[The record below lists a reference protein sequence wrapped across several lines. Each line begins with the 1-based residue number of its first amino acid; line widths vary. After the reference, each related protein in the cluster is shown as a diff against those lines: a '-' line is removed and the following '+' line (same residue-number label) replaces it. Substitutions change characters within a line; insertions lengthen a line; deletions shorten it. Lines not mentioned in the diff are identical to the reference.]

1 MRAYRARK
9 RAARHPP
16 ATPVPQAASD
26 PAAAVAAWAT
36 ATLQVPA
43 GLLRGQPFALADWQ
57 VDWLRGALAPGIR
70 EAGLS
75 VARKNGKAL
84 ALTTPLPTPAG
95 WRTMADIAAG
105 DQVCGVDG
113 HPCTVL
119 AVSAVMHDRPCYRVT
134 FSDGSRIVADAD
146 HQWVTRHTYRP
157 WAPAPRYP
165 GQAETVTTAQIAA
178 SVLRPRTDGTR
189 EHNHHIDVPPAL
201 EMYGTQVLPV
211 SPYVLGV
218 WLGDGT
224 STSAAITV
232 GARDVEALQGFLI
245 AEGVPVRRRRPRG
258 KTAWTLT
265 LTAGRGGPR
274 GVSVQARL
282 RALGVLGNKHIPA
295 PYLDAPVADRWA
307 LLQGLMDTDG
317 TVNRCGGRTTPRCSF
332 STTRRRLAD
341 EVWQLAR
348 SLGLKATKRSR
359 PARIR
364 GKTCGTVWEVD
375 YPAARSTAVFR
386 LPRKQTLLP
395 KTLGRRSRTLAIVAC
410 EPVARVPVR
419 CLTVDAADGM
429 FLCGHGAIP
438 THNSGLVAALVLAH
452 LVGPLRRPA
461 WRAVVCSLTGNLA
474 KELRR
479 QVEEI
484 ARASGLYD
492 AEAAA
497 ASRPPTGDR
506 IASYQTPQPGRIVGP
521 DGDVTCL
528 AADKA
533 TGHAVGADLAI
544 VDEAGLLQEK
554 HRDLWNAMQSCMSGR
569 AGRLLAIS
577 IRGDGP
583 MFSEL
588 AARHADPAVHWVE
601 YAAPDGGALDD
612 PATWAAA
619 NPGLASGIK
628 SLAHMQDRARA
639 VAASPLDQAMTS
651 TCRSRRRASCCAT
664 WRIGTGARSRRRP
677 PCPRATGRA
686 SSGSISATTKA

>member
-1 MRAYRARK
+1 MPKRDRAAYMRAYRARRK
-9 RAARHPP
+9 KKAPHRRARKTA
-16 ATPVPQAASD
+16 QD

-43 GLLRGQPFALADWQ
+43 GLLRGQPFALGDWQ

-75 VARKNGKAL
+75 VARKNGK
-84 ALTTPLPTPAG
+84 
-95 WRTMADIAAG
+95 
-105 DQVCGVDG
+105 
-113 HPCTVL
+113 
-119 AVSAVMHDRPCYRVT
+119 
-134 FSDGSRIVADAD
+134 
-146 HQWVTRHTYRP
+146 
-157 WAPAPRYP
+157 
-165 GQAETVTTAQIAA
+165 
-178 SVLRPRTDGTR
+178 
-189 EHNHHIDVPPAL
+189 
-201 EMYGTQVLPV
+201 
-211 SPYVLGV
+211 
-218 WLGDGT
+218 
-224 STSAAITV
+224 
-232 GARDVEALQGFLI
+232 
-245 AEGVPVRRRRPRG
+245 
-258 KTAWTLT
+258 
-265 LTAGRGGPR
+265 
-274 GVSVQARL
+274 
-282 RALGVLGNKHIPA
+282 
-295 PYLDAPVADRWA
+295 
-307 LLQGLMDTDG
+307 
-317 TVNRCGGRTTPRCSF
+317 
-332 STTRRRLAD
+332 
-341 EVWQLAR
+341 
-348 SLGLKATKRSR
+348 
-359 PARIR
+359 
-364 GKTCGTVWEVD
+364 
-375 YPAARSTAVFR
+375 
-386 LPRKQTLLP
+386 
-395 KTLGRRSRTLAIVAC
+395 
-410 EPVARVPVR
+410 
-419 CLTVDAADGM
+419 
-429 FLCGHGAIP
+429 
-438 THNSGLVAALVLAH
+438 SGLVAALVLAH

-583 MFSEL
+583 MFTEL
-588 AARHADPAVHWVE
+588 AARQADPAVHWVE

-628 SLAHMQDRARA
+628 SLEHMQDRARA
-639 VAASPLDQAMTS
+639 VAASPLDQASFRAHDLNLPQSPSRELLCDPDDWRACEVSTPAELPPRDGSCVVGFDLGYNESMSAVFAYWPGTS
-651 TCRSRRRASCCAT
+651 RCEVWVAFPEVPDLATRGRADGIGGIYVQMHERGELRLYPGRVVPVGAFFAEVARALDGETVTAAAADSCRRAEAEQALADAGVVWPVT
-664 WRIGTGARSRRRP
+664 WRANAAGGTAGHDGSHDVRAFQRAVIQREIRCVASLVMRQAIKETDVKRRGMGHPSLGRHRTRGRIDAVAAAILAVGA
-677 PCPRATGRA
+677 A
-686 SSGSISATTKA
+686 SYPESNPLARYYASGGKVEIVGV

>member
-1 MRAYRARK
+1 MPKRDRAAYMRAYRARRK
-9 RAARHPP
+9 KKAPHRRARKTA
-16 ATPVPQAASD
+16 QD

-43 GLLRGQPFALADWQ
+43 GLLRGQPFALGDWQ

-75 VARKNGKAL
+75 VARKNGK
-84 ALTTPLPTPAG
+84 
-95 WRTMADIAAG
+95 
-105 DQVCGVDG
+105 
-113 HPCTVL
+113 
-119 AVSAVMHDRPCYRVT
+119 
-134 FSDGSRIVADAD
+134 
-146 HQWVTRHTYRP
+146 
-157 WAPAPRYP
+157 
-165 GQAETVTTAQIAA
+165 
-178 SVLRPRTDGTR
+178 
-189 EHNHHIDVPPAL
+189 
-201 EMYGTQVLPV
+201 
-211 SPYVLGV
+211 
-218 WLGDGT
+218 
-224 STSAAITV
+224 
-232 GARDVEALQGFLI
+232 
-245 AEGVPVRRRRPRG
+245 
-258 KTAWTLT
+258 
-265 LTAGRGGPR
+265 
-274 GVSVQARL
+274 
-282 RALGVLGNKHIPA
+282 
-295 PYLDAPVADRWA
+295 
-307 LLQGLMDTDG
+307 
-317 TVNRCGGRTTPRCSF
+317 
-332 STTRRRLAD
+332 
-341 EVWQLAR
+341 
-348 SLGLKATKRSR
+348 
-359 PARIR
+359 
-364 GKTCGTVWEVD
+364 
-375 YPAARSTAVFR
+375 
-386 LPRKQTLLP
+386 
-395 KTLGRRSRTLAIVAC
+395 
-410 EPVARVPVR
+410 
-419 CLTVDAADGM
+419 
-429 FLCGHGAIP
+429 
-438 THNSGLVAALVLAH
+438 SGLVAALVLAH

-583 MFSEL
+583 MFTEL
-588 AARHADPAVHWVE
+588 AARQADPAVHWVE

-628 SLAHMQDRARA
+628 SLEHMQDRARA
-639 VAASPLDQAMTS
+639 VAASPLDQASFRAHDLNLPQSPSRELLCDPEDWHRCEVASAADLPPRDGSCIVGFDLGYNESMS
-651 TCRSRRRASCCAT
+651 AVAAYWPGTCRFEVWVAFPEIPDLVTR
-664 WRIGTGARSRRRP
+664 
-677 PCPRATGRA
+677 GRA
-686 SSGSISATTKA
+686 DGIGGLYVQMHERGELRLYPGRVVPVGAFFADVARALDDVRAFHRAVLQGEMRGVESLVMRQAILETDIKRTAMGHPRLGRHRTRGRIDAVAAAILAVGAATALSPGRTASDYILHELYEAAP